1 VVFVSRSRFV
11 YFCAV
16 AGLLVA
22 RCGAQ
27 KAVQVD
33 VSTILNDRVV
43 FTVEDGKLD
52 PALHAVDHGRKSV
65 LITKGAAALAD
76 SGTLMSLPDSDLIAA
91 NERHPDVKLHYAQ
104 AGSQVRKITASTESF
119 AFDVPGA
126 KYSQLQMFF
135 ISAQGE
141 SPISVKLSY
150 ADGSSDERETTV
162 PDFYFPK
169 PKVDDPRWFILVD
182 NFGKVD
188 MDGKKVEADHHY
200 IHGVDLSPDPAKTL
214 VKVEVTKTTS
224 TSQLTFFGATGQTVA
239 ASGRGHKKKV

>member
-1 VVFVSRSRFV
+1 
-11 YFCAV
+11 V
-16 AGLLVA
+16 AGLLA
-22 RCGAQ
+22 LPCEAQRTGGA
-27 KAVQVD
+27 VMQVD
-33 VSTILNDRVV
+33 VSAVLNDRVV

-76 SGTLMSLPDSDLIAA
+76 SGTLVSLPDSDLFAA
-91 NERHPDVKLHYAQ
+91 IERHPEVKLHYAQ

-119 AFDVPGA
+119 AFDVPSA
-126 KYSQLQMFF
+126 KYSQMQMFF

-188 MDGKKVEADHHY
+188 MDGKMTEKDHHY
-200 IHGVDLSPDPAKTL
+200 IHGLDVSPSPDKVL
-214 VKVEVTKTTS
+214 VKVELTKLAS
-224 TSQLTFFGATGQTVA
+224 GSQLTFFGATGQRVTKDA
-239 ASGRGHKKKV
+239 GKSRKKKL